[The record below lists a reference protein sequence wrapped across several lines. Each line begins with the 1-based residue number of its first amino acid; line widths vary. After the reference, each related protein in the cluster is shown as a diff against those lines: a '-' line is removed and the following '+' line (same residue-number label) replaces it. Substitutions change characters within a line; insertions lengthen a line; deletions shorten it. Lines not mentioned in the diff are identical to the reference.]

1 MQSTQ
6 ADSKP
11 FTEDLSQAMR
21 QRYRTM
27 MWSQRDVELGVQNLI
42 SDLKDHAKLISDTSG
57 EQQDEIEKLIAHV
70 RYDLMT
76 LAKKMEVAIEKTR

>member
-1 MQSTQ
+1 MQSTH
-6 ADSKP
+6 ADSRP

-57 EQQDEIEKLIAHV
+57 EEQDEIDKLIAHV

>member
-1 MQSTQ
+1 
-6 ADSKP
+6 
-11 FTEDLSQAMR
+11 
-21 QRYRTM
+21 

-42 SDLKDHAKLISDTSG
+42 SDLKDHAKLIRDTSG
-57 EQQDEIEKLIAHV
+57 EQQDELEKLIAHV

>member
-1 MQSTQ
+1 
-6 ADSKP
+6 
-11 FTEDLSQAMR
+11 
-21 QRYRTM
+21 

-42 SDLKDHAKLISDTSG
+42 SDLKDHSKLIRDTSG
-57 EQQDEIEKLIAHV
+57 EQQDELEKLIAHV

>member
-1 MQSTQ
+1 
-6 ADSKP
+6 
-11 FTEDLSQAMR
+11 
-21 QRYRTM
+21 

-42 SDLKDHAKLISDTSG
+42 SDLKDHAKLIRDTSG
-57 EQQDEIEKLIAHV
+57 EEQDEIDKLIAHV